1 MLIGCSFH
9 LFFLSVSLWP
19 VSRSLS
25 VFFLCLFVRFSPFR
39 FLSLTSVS
47 PETLGRDYTLLSTVS
62 LTLMVLFFSLLS
74 VPPPPLICRPVDTL
88 TFDLGSGAGR
98 DDSRTCFS
106 LWVYYLCSGP
116 IKATPQS
123 TSGSGCSGSQCGEFG
138 SPPHTHPCLLSSSC
152 PSRFPFLA
160 PG

>member
-19 VSRSLS
+19 VFCSLYVFPLSLCQILSLS
-25 VFFLCLFVRFSPFR
+25 
-39 FLSLTSVS
+39 
-47 PETLGRDYTLLSTVS
+47 
-62 LTLMVLFFSLLS
+62 FSLSDQCLS
-74 VPPPPLICRPVDTL
+74 RESGQRLHSPQRCFTHSHGVVVFLIALCPPPLICRPVDTL

-138 SPPHTHPCLLSSSC
+138 SPPSHPPLPPLLPFVFLSSLLG
-152 PSRFPFLA
+152 R
-160 PG
+160 G